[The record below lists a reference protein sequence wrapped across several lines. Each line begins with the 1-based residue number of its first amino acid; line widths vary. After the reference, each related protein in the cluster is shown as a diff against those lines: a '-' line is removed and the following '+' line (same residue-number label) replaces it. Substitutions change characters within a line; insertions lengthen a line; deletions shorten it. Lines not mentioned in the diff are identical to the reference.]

1 MRNLTAT
8 ICLTLAVLL
17 ESAGVS
23 WSANLQKGL
32 DAAKRGDFTTAL
44 KEWKPLAEKGN
55 INAQFNLGEMYRR
68 GDGVSL
74 DYQTAIKWH
83 KLAAEQGYAPSQFN
97 LGEMYRRGGGL
108 PLDYKTGLKWHKL
121 AAEQN
126 FALSQSNL
134 GFMYAN
140 RQGVSQDLIYAHM
153 WGNLGALNG
162 NKNGAKVR
170 GIVAKRMTPPQIEK
184 AQKLAR
190 ECVRKK
196 YKGC

>member
-68 GDGVSL
+68 GYGVSL

-83 KLAAEQGYAPSQFN
+83 KLAAEQI
-97 LGEMYRRGGGL
+97 
-108 PLDYKTGLKWHKL
+108 
-121 AAEQN
+121 

-140 RQGVSQDLIYAHM
+140 GQGVSQDLIYAHM